1 MISTVMI
8 LVINIHPCH
17 LVLTIIFMCSPCMIR
32 ISMWNCVDVRRPII
46 NFLIQCLAHRLIIP
60 CVGVQAAA

>member
-46 NFLIQCLAHRLIIP
+46 NFLNRCLTHR
-60 CVGVQAAA
+60 

>member
-1 MISTVMI
+1 MYCELNSKFIRHFRIRGLRS
-8 LVINIHPCH
+8 
-17 LVLTIIFMCSPCMIR
+17 FMCCEL
-32 ISMWNCVDVRRPII
+32 ISALVVLLISIPYRRPII